1 MFSIWFST
9 KIRNPLQILV
19 AFRSV
24 AILGQIIAVSLA
36 QLVFNFPLNITGI
49 VTVLLSMSVI
59 NLYTWQLAKRVTEAS
74 SWLVFTQ
81 LLVDLAALTAIFY
94 FSGGATNPFVSMY
107 LLPLAMGAVLLA
119 QQWVWFLT
127 LIAVAVYS
135 LLMWMFPSEHMQ
147 HMGQSFNQHVMGM
160 WLSFLIS
167 AIVIAYFVL
176 QMRRALQEK
185 EEQLTIAREQAIRDE
200 KLISLGALAASTAHE
215 LGTPLATMQL
225 LLDDLDENEI
235 SSHQIDLLLNQV
247 RRCKKA
253 LAEMSNLAD
262 REEIKEGALIEVHE
276 YLEGLLH
283 DWQRQRP
290 SINLSRQLSG
300 PVTTAVI
307 AENSFS
313 KALVNLLDNAADAS
327 PEAVHVAAQWDR
339 QTLQLTIIDQGGQLS
354 DEAMSKIG
362 TKPFSNKPDG
372 IGIGAFLAHEI
383 VRRLGGQIDLSK
395 SERGGLITKIKLPLL
410 KTENSPSHSDLEA
423 DRYV

>member
-24 AILGQIIAVSLA
+24 AILGQIVAVSLA
-36 QLVFNFPLNITGI
+36 QLVFNFPLNIVGI
-49 VTVLLSMSVI
+49 IAVLLSMSVI
-59 NLYTWQLAKRVTEAS
+59 NLYTWQLAKTVAEAS
-74 SWLVFTQ
+74 SLVVFAQ
-81 LLVDLAALTAIFY
+81 LLIDLAALTAIFY

-127 LIAVAVYS
+127 FIGVVVYS

-167 AIVIAYFVL
+167 ATVIAYFVL
-176 QMRRALQEK
+176 QMRSALGEK
-185 EEQLTIAREQAIRDE
+185 EEQLAIAREQTIRDE

-225 LLDDLDENEI
+225 LLDDLDENDI
-235 SSHQIDLLLNQV
+235 SNQQIELLLKQV
-247 RRCKKA
+247 ARCKKA
-253 LAEMSNLAD
+253 LAEMSSSATS
-262 REEIKEGALIEVHE
+262 EEIKKGALIEVHE
-276 YLEGLLH
+276 YLEGLMR
-283 DWQRQRP
+283 DWQSQRP
-290 SINLSRQLSG
+290 NVKVSSQFTG

-307 AENSFS
+307 AENSLS

-327 PEAVHVAAQWDR
+327 PEAVRVAAEWDKHK
-339 QTLQLTIIDQGGQLS
+339 LQLTIIDEGGKLS
-354 DEAMSKIG
+354 DEALSKIG
-362 TKPFSNKPDG
+362 NKPFSNKPDG

-383 VRRLGGQIDLSK
+383 VRRLGGEIVLAKGEQ
-395 SERGGLITKIKLPLL
+395 GGLETTIRLPLL
-410 KTENSPSHSDLEA
+410 KTQAATQTATIEPA
-423 DRYV
+423 Q

>member
-135 LLMWMFPSEHMQ
+135 LLIKRLP
-147 HMGQSFNQHVMGM
+147 HV
-160 WLSFLIS
+160 
-167 AIVIAYFVL
+167 
-176 QMRRALQEK
+176 
-185 EEQLTIAREQAIRDE
+185 
-200 KLISLGALAASTAHE
+200 
-215 LGTPLATMQL
+215 
-225 LLDDLDENEI
+225 
-235 SSHQIDLLLNQV
+235 
-247 RRCKKA
+247 
-253 LAEMSNLAD
+253 
-262 REEIKEGALIEVHE
+262 
-276 YLEGLLH
+276 LH
-283 DWQRQRP
+283 
-290 SINLSRQLSG
+290 
-300 PVTTAVI
+300 V
-307 AENSFS
+307 F
-313 KALVNLLDNAADAS
+313 
-327 PEAVHVAAQWDR
+327 
-339 QTLQLTIIDQGGQLS
+339 
-354 DEAMSKIG
+354 
-362 TKPFSNKPDG
+362 
-372 IGIGAFLAHEI
+372 
-383 VRRLGGQIDLSK
+383 
-395 SERGGLITKIKLPLL
+395 
-410 KTENSPSHSDLEA
+410 
-423 DRYV
+423 

>member
-9 KIRNPLQILV
+9 KSRNPLQILV

-24 AILGQIIAVSLA
+24 AILGQIVAVTLA
-36 QLVFNFPLNITGI
+36 QLVFNFPLNMLGI
-49 VTVLLSMSVI
+49 IVVLISISVI
-59 NLYTWQLAKRVTEAS
+59 NLYTWQVAQREAEAS
-74 SWLVFTQ
+74 SLVIFAQ
-81 LLVDLAALTAIFY
+81 LLVDLSALTAIFY

-127 LIAVAVYS
+127 LIGVVVYS

-160 WLSFLIS
+160 WLSFVIS

-176 QMRRALQEK
+176 QMRNALRDK
-185 EEQLTIAREQAIRDE
+185 EEQLAIAREQTIRDE

-225 LLDDLDENEI
+225 LLADLDENEI
-235 SSHQIDLLLNQV
+235 SRQQIELLLDQV
-247 RRCKKA
+247 GRCKKA
-253 LAEMSNLAD
+253 LAEMSSSASN
-262 REEIKEGALIEVHE
+262 EENKKGALIEVHE

-283 DWQRQRP
+283 DWQSQRP
-290 SINLSRQLSG
+290 DIKVTSQFTG

-307 AENSFS
+307 AENTLS

-327 PEAVHVAAQWDR
+327 PDAMRVDAQWDKHH
-339 QTLQLTIIDQGGQLS
+339 LQLTIVDEAGRLS
-354 DEAMSKIG
+354 DEAFSKIG
-362 TKPFSNKPDG
+362 NKPFSNKPDG

-383 VRRLGGQIDLSK
+383 VRRLGGEIELAKGQQ
-395 SERGGLITKIKLPLL
+395 GGLQTRISLPLMASQGS
-410 KTENSPSHSDLEA
+410 TMAPGPDVGTA
-423 DRYV
+423 

>member
-24 AILGQIIAVSLA
+24 AILGQIVAVSLA
-36 QLVFNFPLNITGI
+36 QLVFNFPLNIVGI

-59 NLYTWQLAKRVTEAS
+59 NLYTWQVAKTVAEAS
-74 SWLVFTQ
+74 SLVVFAQ
-81 LLVDLAALTAIFY
+81 LLIDLAALTAIFY

-127 LIAVAVYS
+127 LIGVVVYS
-135 LLMWMFPSEHMQ
+135 LLMWMFPSDHMQ

-176 QMRRALQEK
+176 QMRNALREK
-185 EEQLTIAREQAIRDE
+185 EEQLAIAREQTIRDE

-225 LLDDLDENEI
+225 LLDDLDENDI
-235 SSHQIDLLLNQV
+235 SSQQIALLLNQV
-247 RRCKKA
+247 ARCKKA
-253 LAEMSNLAD
+253 LSEMSNLAAN
-262 REEIKEGALIEVHE
+262 EEIDKGALIEVHE

-283 DWQRQRP
+283 DWQSQRP
-290 SINLSRQLSG
+290 NIKVSSQLTG
-300 PVTTAVI
+300 QVTTAVI
-307 AENSFS
+307 AENALS
-313 KALVNLLDNAADAS
+313 KALVNLLGNAADAS
-327 PEAVHVAAQWDR
+327 PDAVRVTAQWDKHE
-339 QTLQLTIIDQGGQLS
+339 LQLTIIDEGGKLS
-354 DEAMSKIG
+354 DEALSKIG
-362 TKPFSNKPDG
+362 NKPFSNKLDG

-383 VRRLGGQIDLSK
+383 VRRLDGEIMLAKGK
-395 SERGGLITKIKLPLL
+395 RGGLETTIRLPLL
-410 KTENSPSHSDLEA
+410 KTQAPNQTATVESAE
-423 DRYV
+423 

>member
-19 AFRSV
+19 TFRSV
-24 AILGQIIAVSLA
+24 AILGQIVAVSLA
-36 QLVFNFPLNITGI
+36 QLVFNFPLNIVGI
-49 VTVLLSMSVI
+49 VSVLLSMSMI
-59 NLYTWQLAKRVTEAS
+59 NLYTWQVAKTVAEAS
-74 SWLVFTQ
+74 SLVIFAQ
-81 LLVDLAALTAIFY
+81 LLIDLAALTAIFY

-127 LIAVAVYS
+127 LIGVVVYS

-176 QMRRALQEK
+176 QMRNALREK
-185 EEQLTIAREQAIRDE
+185 EEQLAIAREQTIRDE

-215 LGTPLATMQL
+215 LGTPLATIQL
-225 LLDDLDENEI
+225 LLDDLDENDI
-235 SSHQIDLLLNQV
+235 SSQQIDLLLSQV
-247 RRCKKA
+247 ARCKKA
-253 LAEMSNLAD
+253 LFEMSNLAGS
-262 REEIKEGALIEVHE
+262 EEIKKGALIEVHE
-276 YLEGLLH
+276 YLEGLMH
-283 DWQRQRP
+283 DWQSQRP
-290 SINLSRQLSG
+290 NVKVSSQLTG

-307 AENSFS
+307 AENALS

-327 PEAVHVAAQWDR
+327 PDAVRVTAQWDEHK
-339 QTLQLTIIDQGGQLS
+339 LQLMIINEGGKLS
-354 DEAMSKIG
+354 NEALSKIG
-362 TKPFSNKPDG
+362 SKPFSNKLDG

-383 VRRLGGQIDLSK
+383 VRRLDGEIVLAKGEQ
-395 SERGGLITKIKLPLL
+395 GGLETTIRLPLL
-410 KTENSPSHSDLEA
+410 KKTSNQMVMVESAE
-423 DRYV
+423 

>member
-24 AILGQIIAVSLA
+24 AILGQIVAVSLA
-36 QLVFNFPLNITGI
+36 QLVFNFPLNIVGI

-59 NLYTWQLAKRVTEAS
+59 NLYTWQVAKTVAEAS
-74 SWLVFTQ
+74 SLVVFAQ
-81 LLVDLAALTAIFY
+81 LLIDLAALTAIFY

-127 LIAVAVYS
+127 LIGVVVYS
-135 LLMWMFPSEHMQ
+135 LLMWMFPSDHMQ

-176 QMRRALQEK
+176 QMRNALREK
-185 EEQLTIAREQAIRDE
+185 EEQLAIAREQTIRDE

-225 LLDDLDENEI
+225 LLDDLDENDI
-235 SSHQIDLLLNQV
+235 SSQQIALLLNQV
-247 RRCKKA
+247 ARCKKA
-253 LAEMSNLAD
+253 LSEMSNLAAN
-262 REEIKEGALIEVHE
+262 EEIDKGALIEVHE

-283 DWQRQRP
+283 DWQSQRP
-290 SINLSRQLSG
+290 NIKVSSQLTG

-307 AENSFS
+307 AENALS

-327 PEAVHVAAQWDR
+327 PDAVRVTAQWDKHE
-339 QTLQLTIIDQGGQLS
+339 LQLTIIDEGGKLS
-354 DEAMSKIG
+354 DEALSKIG
-362 TKPFSNKPDG
+362 NKPFSNKLDG

-383 VRRLGGQIDLSK
+383 VRRLDGEIMLAKGK
-395 SERGGLITKIKLPLL
+395 WGGLETTIRLPLL
-410 KTENSPSHSDLEA
+410 KTQAPNQTATVESAE
-423 DRYV
+423 